1 MSDVSRVSALPVP
14 LGRESLRFYDV
25 VSADGT
31 RLKAWTNDADGP
43 TVLVC
48 NGLGTSPYAWPA
60 LLRADC
66 GVRVL
71 SWNHRG
77 VGGSERPVDP
87 DRVDMDAFVE
97 DALAVLDDACVEQ
110 CVAVG
115 WSIGVNIAFELAVL
129 RPERVSGLFAV
140 AGVPGGTFSSMGA
153 PLQIPRFA
161 RRPIALGV
169 ATTFEHAGWAL
180 TPVLSRLPIGRRSA
194 ALLQHSGF
202 MLPGADPQVVA
213 RAVEEF
219 FTTPVQ
225 WYMHLARAAAR
236 HDRISLRQVQVPAL
250 FVAGTFDILASAT
263 DMRSAAERI
272 PDSRYVELRGS
283 HFLQMEHPDAVHREL
298 LDFLGTLPDRQ
309 DRPKRTSRRK

>member
-1 MSDVSRVSALPVP
+1 MSDASNVSALPAP
-14 LGRESLRFYDV
+14 PGRESLRFYDV

-77 VGGSERPVDP
+77 VGGSERPADP
-87 DRVDMDAFVE
+87 ERVDMDAFVD
-97 DALAVLDDACVEQ
+97 DALAVLDDAGVDR
-110 CVAVG
+110 CVAIG

-129 RPERVSGLFAV
+129 RPERVTGLFAV

-161 RRPIALGV
+161 RRPIAVGV
-169 ATTFEHAGWAL
+169 ATTLEHAGWAL

-194 ALLQHSGF
+194 ALMQHSGF
-202 MLPGADPQVVA
+202 MLPGADSELVA

-219 FTTPVQ
+219 LTTPVQ

-236 HDRISLRQVQVPAL
+236 HDRISLSQVRVPAV
-250 FVAGTFDILASAT
+250 FVAGRFDILASSA
-263 DMRSAAERI
+263 DMRTASERI
-272 PDSRYVELRGS
+272 PGSRYVELRGS
-283 HFLQMEHPDAVHREL
+283 HFLQMEHPDEVHAEL
-298 LDFLGTLPDRQ
+298 LTFLAE
-309 DRPKRTSRRK
+309 SSS